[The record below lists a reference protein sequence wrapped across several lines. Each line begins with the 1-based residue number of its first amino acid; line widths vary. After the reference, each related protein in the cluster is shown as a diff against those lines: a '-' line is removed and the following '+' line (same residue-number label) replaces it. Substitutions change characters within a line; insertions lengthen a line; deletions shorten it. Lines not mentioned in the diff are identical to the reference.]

1 MGNTV
6 ISGILFQPPS
16 PPNPLSYIKAENLT
30 DRERKSIEAIKRTL
44 AKNERHNISVSYL
57 WLYSCANEQAT
68 ADGPPRY
75 NLIPAVH
82 ITHNSVG
89 HASATS
95 GRKYTLLYS
104 HGNAE
109 DLGLIASFLSD
120 LARLLQIDILCY
132 DYSGYGVS
140 TDEAYVAEFFL
151 SFDREIRAWQD
162 WRATANG
169 VAPDGGVRSD
179 GVKVVAG
186 NGRTCHFSQDVFV
199 APIIHPRDAEIPLDM
214 LSNEEKDVR
223 KHDGGC
229 DFTDPLIWESGPG
242 FDLSAAHWRSSAS
255 RSTIDESTK
264 NDDGTPMAS
273 GSFRLLRWLSSR
285 HSWTVPSSSET
296 DCYANIYSAH
306 SYLTEVARVPPQHV
320 ILYGK
325 SVGSGPTCWLA
336 QRLCRSLVDDVGSND
351 DDACSMANNICN
363 LVDSREPWEG
373 RRSSGSGGCQ
383 TAAPGGVILH
393 SPFLSVIRVVLD
405 VGFTTIGDLFPNV
418 DRVGDFT

>member
-57 WLYSCANEQAT
+57 WLYSCANDQAT

-140 TDEAYVAEFFL
+140 TDEAYVAEFYLGFH
-151 SFDREIRAWQD
+151 REIRAWRE
-162 WRATANG
+162 WRAPANA
-169 VAPDGGVRSD
+169 VAPDGGVRR
-179 GVKVVAG
+179 GGANVVAG

-199 APIIHPRDAEIPLDM
+199 APIIHPRDAEIPLDE
-214 LSNEEKDVR
+214 LSNEEKEVQ
-223 KHDGGC
+223 KHDGGY
-229 DFTDPLIWESGPG
+229 DFTDTCSWN
-242 FDLSAAHWRSSAS
+242 SSP
-255 RSTIDESTK
+255 IDESAK
-264 NDDGTPMAS
+264 NDGGNPTAS
-273 GSFRLLRWLSSR
+273 GSYRLLRWLSSR
-285 HSWTVPSSSET
+285 HSWTVPASSET

-306 SYLTEVARVPPQHV
+306 SYLTEVAHVPPQHV

-351 DDACSMANNICN
+351 DDACSMANNMCN

-373 RRSSGSGGCQ
+373 RRSSGSGGGQ
-383 TAAPGGVILH
+383 TTAPGGVVLH

>member
-16 PPNPLSYIKAENLT
+16 PPTPLSYIKAENLT
-30 DRERKSIEAIKRTL
+30 DRERESIEAIKRTL

-140 TDEAYVAEFFL
+140 TDEAYVAEFYLGFE
-151 SFDREIRAWQD
+151 REIRAWQE
-162 WRATANG
+162 WRAPANT
-169 VAPDGGVRSD
+169 VAPDGGVRR
-179 GVKVVAG
+179 GGANVVAG

-199 APIIHPRDAEIPLDM
+199 APIIHPRDAEISLDE
-214 LSNEEKDVR
+214 LSNEEEEVQ
-223 KHDGGC
+223 KHDGGY
-229 DFTDPLIWESGPG
+229 DFTDTCSWN
-242 FDLSAAHWRSSAS
+242 SSP
-255 RSTIDESTK
+255 IDESAK
-264 NDDGTPMAS
+264 NDDGNPTAS
-273 GSFRLLRWLSSR
+273 GSYRLLRWLSSR

-336 QRLCRSLVDDVGSND
+336 QRLCRSRVDDVGSND
-351 DDACSMANNICN
+351 DDACSMANNMCN

-373 RRSSGSGGCQ
+373 RRSSRSGGCQ
-383 TAAPGGVILH
+383 ITAPGGLVLH

>member
-6 ISGILFQPPS
+6 ISGVLFQPPS
-16 PPNPLSYIKAENLT
+16 PPNPLSYIKADNLT
-30 DRERKSIEAIKRTL
+30 DRERASIEAIKRTL

-68 ADGPPRY
+68 ADGPPRC

-89 HASATS
+89 HASAMT

-140 TDEAYVAEFFL
+140 TDEAYVAEFYL
-151 SFDREIRAWQD
+151 GFDREIRAWQE
-162 WRATANG
+162 WRSPANA
-169 VAPDGGVRSD
+169 VAPDGGVRC
-179 GVKVVAG
+179 GAGKVVAG

-199 APIIHPRDAEIPLDM
+199 APIIHPRYAEIPPDV
-214 LSNEEKDVR
+214 LSNEEEEMQ
-223 KHDGGC
+223 KHDGGY
-229 DFTDPLIWESGPG
+229 DFTDTCSWNYGPG
-242 FDLSAAHWRSSAS
+242 FDASAA
-255 RSTIDESTK
+255 IDESTK
-264 NDDGTPMAS
+264 NEDGDPTAS
-273 GSFRLLRWLSSR
+273 GSNRLLRWLSSR

-306 SYLTEVARVPPQHV
+306 RYLTEVAHVPPQHV

-336 QRLCRSLVDDVGSND
+336 QRLCRSGVDDVGLNGD
-351 DDACSMANNICN
+351 DDACSMANNMCN

-383 TAAPGGVILH
+383 TAAPGGVVLH